1 MKHGKLDALI
11 GQAVQ
16 YRQIPALITASS
28 SQKEERYEE
37 TLQELQMLS
46 SLTINCQVTKIVM
59 IPGSQLSV
67 L

>member
-1 MKHGKLDALI
+1 MLDALI

-46 SLTINCQVTKIVM
+46 SPV
-59 IPGSQLSV
+59 SSHS
-67 L
+67 